1 MVFTNQLI
9 KRIQFHYVESN
20 KLTLKSANTPT
31 IDYLLL
37 WTHVVKSSQVYY
49 VTHLNKVNERVH
61 QPTRTNLTG

>member
-9 KRIQFHYVESN
+9 KRIQFHNVKSN